1 MACSGGCGKCKIC
14 KGSPIVRAA
23 KSSSYKRGLCR
34 NHGIPPFATK
44 SGYCLLPNGGA
55 GETRDSFLAL
65 DVCNAI
71 EAEGKR
77 TSLWSMTYLTCSS
90 IKQKFSNQFM
100 KSKRLAHEQ
109 ITQNIEAYVDKAPD
123 ETWTKWGRRQIQGGD

>member
-1 MACSGGCGKCKIC
+1 MPCSGGCGQCKIC

-23 KSSSYKRGLCR
+23 TSSSYKRGLCR

-65 DVCNAI
+65 DVSNAI
-71 EAEGKR
+71 EAEGNPAF
-77 TSLWSMTYLTCSS
+77 LWAMTYFTCSS
-90 IKQKFSNQFM
+90 IKQRLWHQYM
-100 KSKRLAHEQ
+100 ESKRLAHEQ
-109 ITQNIEAYVDKAPD
+109 ITQNIEAHVDKAPD
-123 ETWTKWGRRQIQGGD
+123 ETWTEWGLRQIQGGD